1 MNSCEIWHWGVKGMK
16 WGVRRYRNADGT
28 LTPEGVRKY
37 RKSYND
43 IKNTQKLAERSKTVN
58 STGISALDSY
68 NNKYYEKQARTKV
81 DALMSRIGKR
91 GFPKSTNRLYQKE
104 KEQRKK
110 LKKRLSG
117 LMPLLT

>member
-1 MNSCEIWHWGVKGMK
+1 MNNCEIWHWGVKGMK
-16 WGVRRYRNADGT
+16 WGVRRYRNADGS

-58 STGISALDSY
+58 STGISVLDSY

-91 GFPKSTNRLYQKE
+91 GFSQIDKQIVSEGKRAAEKS
-104 KEQRKK
+104 
-110 LKKRLSG
+110 
-117 LMPLLT
+117 

>member
-16 WGVRRYRNADGT
+16 WGVRRYRNADGS

-68 NNKYYEKQARTKV
+68 INTS
-81 DALMSRIGKR
+81 ALK
-91 GFPKSTNRLYQKE
+91 NLEYLYNSYHALGGNGTGTELYTRAKGLPIKE
-104 KEQRKK
+104 D
-110 LKKRLSG
+110 
-117 LMPLLT
+117 